1 MSKVAIIFPGQ
12 GAQKVGMAS
21 DLFNED
27 KKATNILNSQEA
39 MDFDLLETMFTDNEN
54 KLGETEHTQPTL
66 LTHSIA
72 LYSALDNI
80 NLILWDTLR

>member
-27 KKATNILNSQEA
+27 KKATNILNSLKKQWT
-39 MDFDLLETMFTDNEN
+39 FDLLETMFTDNEN
-54 KLGETEHTQPTL
+54 KLGETEHTQPAF
-66 LTHSIA
+66 IDA
-72 LYSALDNI
+72 
-80 NLILWDTLR
+80 

>member
-1 MSKVAIIFPGQ
+1 
-12 GAQKVGMAS
+12 
-21 DLFNED
+21 
-27 KKATNILNSQEA
+27 

-80 NLILWDTLR
+80 NRLYYGTRLR

>member
-1 MSKVAIIFPGQ
+1 
-12 GAQKVGMAS
+12 
-21 DLFNED
+21 
-27 KKATNILNSQEA
+27 

-54 KLGETEHTQPTL
+54 KLGETEHTQPL

-80 NLILWDTLR
+80 NLDYTMGHA